1 MMPRKQTKQSRPQTM
16 AAATVSLAAAEK
28 TLKELQARQE
38 RHTARA
44 VELEAARKQASF
56 GAHALHDAEQRKAL
70 DDVVDESLRHET
82 EGRAI
87 ADAIEEAKRRLVVAQ
102 AHQAAAVDRQRAQ
115 QVLEIVAAV
124 REAGR
129 ILDGAARAL
138 GEKSNEITR
147 LIGQLHGLGIR
158 FPSHEQWDVFGD
170 AALKTVIMGTPWSR
184 RYRLVAPNE
193 RKSFGVLVDDWA
205 TMIEQRIRIQF
216 GERKDENDA
225 A

>member
-1 MMPRKQTKQSRPQTM
+1 MKPRKHTQPRPQTAN
-16 AAATVSLAAAEK
+16 AAAQTVAAAEA
-28 TLKELQARQE
+28 TLKQLQAQLE
-38 RHTARA
+38 RHTERG

-56 GAHALHDAEQRKAL
+56 GAHALHDPDQRRAL
-70 DDVVDESLRHET
+70 DDVVDESVRHET

-87 ADAIEEAKRRLVVAQ
+87 ADAVEEAKRRVVVAT
-102 AHQAAAVDRQRAQ
+102 AYQAAAADRARAKE
-115 QVLEIVAAV
+115 VLEMLAAF

-138 GEKSNEITR
+138 GEKSNELTR

-193 RKSFGVLVDDWA
+193 RKSFGVLVDGWA

-216 GERKDENDA
+216 GERKDEKDA